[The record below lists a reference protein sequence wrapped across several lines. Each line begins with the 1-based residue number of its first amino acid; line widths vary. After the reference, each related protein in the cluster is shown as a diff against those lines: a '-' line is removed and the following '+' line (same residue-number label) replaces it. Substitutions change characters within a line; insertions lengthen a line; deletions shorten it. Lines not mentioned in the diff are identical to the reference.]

1 MLNLNS
7 KIENILFDLG
17 NVIINIDAE
26 LTKKAFI
33 NLGFTNFSDFYTL
46 FSQVDVFNKFDTGKC
61 EPSDFRDAIRRISP
75 VALTDAQIDK
85 AWCAML
91 LNFPD
96 ENIALLKNLRKR
108 YKLYLLSNTNKIHI
122 DYYYQYLQKEKGD
135 PLIPSLFD
143 QVFYS
148 HEIGYRKPDA
158 AAFEYVLKAANIS
171 AENTLFIDDLL
182 PNVEAARK
190 VGLEAYHLAGGEKLY
205 VALERR

>member
-1 MLNLNS
+1 MLNLSN
-7 KIENILFDLG
+7 KIKNILFDFG
-17 NVIINIDAE
+17 NVIINLDPE
-26 LTKKAFI
+26 LTKKAFFD
-33 NLGFTNFSDFYTL
+33 LGITDFSNYYTL
-46 FSQVDVFNKFDTGKC
+46 LSQTDAFNKLDTGKC
-61 EPSDFRDAIRRISP
+61 EPSDFRDAIHRISP

-91 LNFPD
+91 LDFPD

-135 PLIPSLFD
+135 LLIPSLFD

-158 AAFEYVLKAANIS
+158 AAFDFVFKAANIS

-182 PNVEAARK
+182 PNIEGARK
-190 VGLEAYHLAGGEKLY
+190 VGLEVYHLTDKEKLTD
-205 VALERR
+205 LFGEF